1 MARCDRDEA
10 AVGEKSALKRR
21 WSGAFYALNH
31 VSSSDFGQT
40 WTKKPVEYGET
51 LGRRA
56 ELGAVIVAA
65 CDFAPRE
72 TRWNFYRVRG
82 E

>member
-1 MARCDRDEA
+1 M
-10 AVGEKSALKRR
+10 
-21 WSGAFYALNH
+21 FYALNH

-40 WTKKPVEYGET
+40 WTKPVEFGET
-51 LGRRA
+51 LGRRE

-65 CDFAPRE
+65 CDFANRE